1 MIVFGKPIHRKHSK
15 WIVSFLSI
23 VLLLIFCKER
33 YMLLS
38 NKSYEELEK
47 ASQEWAEWHQK
58 VIILDEGRK
67 ATFSKLFLKYKL
79 ETKTVI
85 EAEHKAR
92 TDEEYKKIIEQYSE
106 AEMNLIKARYH
117 YNNLDK
123 YVSLK
128 QSELKRDLA
137 LTGKQPV

>member
-1 MIVFGKPIHRKHSK
+1 
-15 WIVSFLSI
+15 
-23 VLLLIFCKER
+23 
-33 YMLLS
+33 MLLS
-38 NKSYEELEK
+38 NKSYEELER
-47 ASQEWAEWHQK
+47 ASQEWADWHK
-58 VIILDEGRK
+58 KTIILEDGKK
-67 ATFSKLFLKYKL
+67 AMFSKLFLKYKL

>member
-1 MIVFGKPIHRKHSK
+1 
-15 WIVSFLSI
+15 
-23 VLLLIFCKER
+23 
-33 YMLLS
+33 MLLS

-47 ASQEWAEWHQK
+47 ASQEWAEWHKK

-67 ATFSKLFLKYKL
+67 ATYSKLFLKYKL
-79 ETKTVI
+79 DTKTVI
-85 EAEHKAR
+85 EAEHKSRVDA
-92 TDEEYKKIIEQYSE
+92 EYKSIVEQYAI
-106 AEMNLIKARYH
+106 AEEQLIKARYH

-137 LTGKQPV
+137 LTGKQPI

>member
-1 MIVFGKPIHRKHSK
+1 MKNIKK
-15 WIVSFLSI
+15 
-23 VLLLIFCKER
+23 LL
-33 YMLLS
+33 
-38 NKSYEELEK
+38 
-47 ASQEWAEWHQK
+47 
-58 VIILDEGRK
+58 
-67 ATFSKLFLKYKL
+67 
-79 ETKTVI
+79 
-85 EAEHKAR
+85 
-92 TDEEYKKIIEQYSE
+92 EQYSE

>member
-1 MIVFGKPIHRKHSK
+1 MN
-15 WIVSFLSI
+15 
-23 VLLLIFCKER
+23 
-33 YMLLS
+33 LS

-47 ASQEWAEWHQK
+47 ASQDWANWHKK

-67 ATFSKLFLKYKL
+67 ATYSKLFLKHKL
-79 ETKTVI
+79 DTKTVI

-92 TDEEYKKIIEQYSE
+92 TDEEYTEVVKKYAE
-106 AEMNLIKARYH
+106 AEQELIKARYH

-137 LTGKQPV
+137 LVGKV

>member
-1 MIVFGKPIHRKHSK
+1 MS
-15 WIVSFLSI
+15 
-23 VLLLIFCKER
+23 
-33 YMLLS
+33 LS
-38 NKSYEELEK
+38 NKSYEELEL
-47 ASQEWAEWHQK
+47 ASTEWSEAHKK

-67 ATFSKLFLKYKL
+67 ATYSKCFLKHKL
-79 ETKTVI
+79 DSKTVI

-92 TDEEYKKIIEQYSE
+92 TDEEYKAIVEQYAE
-106 AEMNLIKARYH
+106 AELQLIKSRYH

-137 LTGKQPV
+137 LNSKV

>member
-1 MIVFGKPIHRKHSK
+1 MS
-15 WIVSFLSI
+15 
-23 VLLLIFCKER
+23 
-33 YMLLS
+33 LS

-47 ASQEWAEWHQK
+47 ASQDWANWHKK

-67 ATFSKLFLKYKL
+67 AIYSKLFLKHKL
-79 ETKTVI
+79 DTKTVI

-92 TDEEYKKIIEQYSE
+92 TDEEYKKIVKQYAE
-106 AEMNLIKARYH
+106 AEQELIKARYH

-137 LTGKQPV
+137 LSTKV

>member
-1 MIVFGKPIHRKHSK
+1 MD
-15 WIVSFLSI
+15 
-23 VLLLIFCKER
+23 LLCSRIFAR
-33 YMLLS
+33 SDIDMSLS

-47 ASQEWAEWHQK
+47 ASQDWAEWHKK

-67 ATFSKLFLKYKL
+67 ATFSKVFLKHKL
-79 ETKTVI
+79 DSKSIT

-92 TDEEYKKIIEQYSE
+92 TDDEYKKVVEQYAE
-106 AEMNLIKARYH
+106 AELQLIKSRYH

-137 LTGKQPV
+137 LNSKV

>member
-1 MIVFGKPIHRKHSK
+1 
-15 WIVSFLSI
+15 
-23 VLLLIFCKER
+23 
-33 YMLLS
+33 MLLS

-47 ASQEWAEWHQK
+47 ASQEWAEWHKK

-67 ATFSKLFLKYKL
+67 ATFSKVFLKHKL
-79 ETKTVI
+79 DSKSIT

-92 TDEEYKKIIEQYSE
+92 TDAEYREIVKQYANAEEE
-106 AEMNLIKARYH
+106 LIKARYH

-123 YVSLK
+123 YISLK

-137 LTGKQPV
+137 LNSKV

>member
-1 MIVFGKPIHRKHSK
+1 MS
-15 WIVSFLSI
+15 
-23 VLLLIFCKER
+23 
-33 YMLLS
+33 LS

-47 ASQEWAEWHQK
+47 ASQDWASWHK
-58 VIILDEGRK
+58 KSIILEDGKK
-67 ATFSKLFLKYKL
+67 AMFSKLFLKYKL
-79 ETKTVI
+79 DTKTVI

-92 TDEEYKKIIEQYSE
+92 TDKKYQNIVEQYAN
-106 AEMNLIKARYH
+106 AEEELIKARYH

-137 LTGKQPV
+137 LSNKV

>member
-1 MIVFGKPIHRKHSK
+1 MD
-15 WIVSFLSI
+15 
-23 VLLLIFCKER
+23 LLYDRIYIR
-33 YMLLS
+33 SYIDMSLS

-47 ASQEWAEWHQK
+47 ASQDWAEWHKK
-58 VIILDEGRK
+58 VIILEDGKK
-67 ATFSKLFLKYKL
+67 AMFSKLFLKYKL

-92 TDEEYKKIIEQYSE
+92 TDNEYREIVKQYANAEEE
-106 AEMNLIKARYH
+106 LIKARYH

-137 LTGKQPV
+137 LNNKV

>member
-1 MIVFGKPIHRKHSK
+1 
-15 WIVSFLSI
+15 
-23 VLLLIFCKER
+23 
-33 YMLLS
+33 MLLS

-67 ATFSKLFLKYKL
+67 ATFSKLFLKHKL
-79 ETKTVI
+79 DSKSIT

-92 TDEEYKKIIEQYSE
+92 VYNEYKEIVNQYAD
-106 AEMNLIKARYH
+106 AEEELIKARYH

-123 YVSLK
+123 TVSLT

-137 LTGKQPV
+137 LTGKQPF

>member
-1 MIVFGKPIHRKHSK
+1 MRVVK
-15 WIVSFLSI
+15 
-23 VLLLIFCKER
+23 LLLVN
-33 YMLLS
+33 Y
-38 NKSYEELEK
+38 
-47 ASQEWAEWHQK
+47 
-58 VIILDEGRK
+58 
-67 ATFSKLFLKYKL
+67 FLKYKL

>member
-1 MIVFGKPIHRKHSK
+1 
-15 WIVSFLSI
+15 
-23 VLLLIFCKER
+23 
-33 YMLLS
+33 MLLS

-47 ASQEWAEWHQK
+47 ASQEWAEWHKK

>member
-1 MIVFGKPIHRKHSK
+1 MS
-15 WIVSFLSI
+15 
-23 VLLLIFCKER
+23 
-33 YMLLS
+33 LS
-38 NKSYEELEK
+38 NKSFQELEI
-47 ASQEWAEWHQK
+47 ASQEWSEWHKK

-67 ATFSKLFLKYKL
+67 ATYSKCFLKHKL
-79 ETKTVI
+79 DSKTVI

-92 TDEEYKKIIEQYSE
+92 TDEEYKAIVEQYAI
-106 AEMNLIKARYH
+106 AEEQLIKARYH

-137 LTGKQPV
+137 LNGKQPI

>member
-1 MIVFGKPIHRKHSK
+1 
-15 WIVSFLSI
+15 
-23 VLLLIFCKER
+23 
-33 YMLLS
+33 MLLS

-85 EAEHKAR
+85 EAEHKSRVDPEYREIVKRYA
-92 TDEEYKKIIEQYSE
+92 DAEEE
-106 AEMNLIKARYH
+106 LIKARYH